1 MRNAW
6 MLAAV
11 LLSGCGGLTP
21 EIYELVVDYF
31 TLPDSCY
38 SNGMQ
43 PSSLTTAAPPGLMQ
57 VRVWDGPE
65 NSAFLEIEQGG
76 ASIDMGAAPN
86 VAVSGVFIG
95 KKVEK
100 GWTFS
105 SDASDKQ
112 SLAGNTI
119 TDTTHAEITFERS
132 GGTFKGTGALSSS
145 RTCTGSAC
153 NGTNPT
159 CAVNGLNF
167 RGTRIAVTFER
178 AP

>member
-11 LLSGCGGLTP
+11 LFSGCGGVTP

-43 PSSLTTAAPPGLMQ
+43 PTNQTTTAPPGLMQ

-65 NSAFLEIEQGG
+65 NTAFLEVEQGG

-86 VAVSGVFIG
+86 VPVSGVFVG

-105 SDASDKQ
+105 SDASDK
-112 SLAGNTI
+112 ATI
-119 TDTTHAEITFERS
+119 ASTTVVDTTHAEITFERS

-145 RTCTGSAC
+145 RTCTGTGCSGA
-153 NGTNPT
+153 NPT
-159 CAVNGLNF
+159 CSVSGLNF